1 MARRKNN
8 GVNIPKPVVKM
19 DAEGYDQLITEIA
32 ELRKRLSD
40 VSRERPDDF
49 IIGDWEDNAISS
61 GYMLKNQE
69 ITRLRYE
76 LETLLAKLPYI
87 QIVEKLNNEDL
98 VDINDVIRVS
108 YAQADDDE
116 KDFILRLVGKIPELD
131 SEIRQVSINSPMG
144 QAIYG
149 KQVGSTQSYTVKGNT
164 FQITIEEKLN
174 KKLSR

>member
-1 MARRKNN
+1 MAKRKNSGN
-8 GVNIPKPVVKM
+8 APQQIVKM

-32 ELRKRLSD
+32 EIRKKLNE
-40 VSRERPDDF
+40 VYRERPDDF
-49 IIGDWEDNAISS
+49 IIGDWEDNAVSS
-61 GYMLKNQE
+61 GYMLKNEE

-76 LETLLAKLPYI
+76 LESRLAKLPYI
-87 QIVEKLNNEDL
+87 QIVESLNNDDL

-116 KDFILRLVGKIPELD
+116 KDFILRLVGKVPDLN

-144 QAIYG
+144 QAVYG
-149 KQVGSTQSYTVKGNT
+149 KPIGSTQSYTVRNNT